1 MKRPRL
7 RRTLLRDFL
16 KDESAGSL
24 VETGL
29 VLTLATGLVFVLR
42 ELIAG
47 PLIQRFVMAAK
58 ALERALN

>member
-7 RRTLLRDFL
+7 RRTLVRDFL

-29 VLTLATGLVFVLR
+29 VLTLATTLVFVLR

-47 PLIQRFVMAAK
+47 PLLQKFTAAAR